1 MSENHISKKKPSYSI
16 SASLMVYL
24 EKYSRVLKVPISY
37 SDLRHYSATI
47 PLEDKDGNATLWET
61 VLYSETETSELNDN
75 LTDIYSIL
83 KSDGSAQVGHLAVDR
98 IDYCAFGNSQPF
110 RIKIIN
116 QLNDNHDYFYV
127 KKVDASRVY
136 GLELEHFLSPNKI
149 NYLVYN
155 DIIIEEHIMGIPGD
169 QFITSNFNH
178 EEHDE
183 VRLAKEFVKFN
194 ERCFVRLLGDM
205 RAYNFV
211 VDMTP
216 DFDQM
221 QYRIR
226 AIDFDQQSFEGRMKI
241 YLPQYYK
248 ENKEYVALAMKHMSP
263 ETVEQ
268 YKLEERAL
276 MAKRLRLA
284 NYQVEEMM
292 DAMRKDKLSLAAHI
306 EKLQKE
312 LADHF
317 EDASFLEYSTMGEIV
332 QGCLNTLRYH

>member
-1 MSENHISKKKPSYSI
+1 MSENHISKKKPSYNI
-16 SASLMVYL
+16 SEPLLVYL
-24 EKYSRVLKVPISY
+24 KKYSRVLKVPISY
-37 SDLRHYSATI
+37 SDLLHYSSNI
-47 PLEDKDGNATLWET
+47 PLEDKDGKLTLWET
-61 VLYSETETSELNDN
+61 ALYSEDETTELNDN
-75 LTDIYSIL
+75 LTQIYSIL
-83 KSDGSAQVGHLAVDR
+83 KSDGSTPVDHLAVDR
-98 IDYCAFGNSQPF
+98 IDFCAFGNSHPF

-155 DIIIEEHIMGIPGD
+155 DIIIEEHIVGIPGD
-169 QFITSNFNH
+169 QFIEANLNS

-194 ERCFVRLLGDM
+194 ERCFIRLLGDM
-205 RAYNFV
+205 RSYNFV

-226 AIDFDQQSFEGRMKI
+226 SIDFDQQCFEGRMKI

-248 ENKEYVALAMKHMSP
+248 ENNDYVELAKKHMSP

-292 DAMRKDKLSLAAHI
+292 DAMRKDELSLPTHI
-306 EKLQKE
+306 EKLKKE

-317 EDASFLEYSTMGEIV
+317 EDASFLKYEKMGEIV
-332 QGCLNTLRYH
+332 QGCLNTLHYH

>member
-1 MSENHISKKKPSYSI
+1 LS
-16 SASLMVYL
+16 
-24 EKYSRVLKVPISY
+24 VLKVPISY
-37 SDLRHYSATI
+37 SDLLHYSSNI
-47 PLEDKDGNATLWET
+47 PLEDKEGKLTLWET
-61 VLYSETETSELNDN
+61 ALYSENETTELNDN
-75 LTDIYSIL
+75 LTQIYSIL
-83 KSDGSAQVGHLAVDR
+83 KSDGSTPVDHLAVDR
-98 IDYCAFGNSQPF
+98 IDFCAFGNSHPF

-127 KKVDASRVY
+127 KKVDASRIY

-155 DIIIEEHIMGIPGD
+155 DIIIEEHIVGIPGD
-169 QFITSNFNH
+169 QFIEANLNS

-194 ERCFVRLLGDM
+194 ERCFIRLLGDM
-205 RAYNFV
+205 RSYNFV

-226 AIDFDQQSFEGRMKI
+226 SIDFDQQSFEGRMKI

-248 ENKEYVALAMKHMSP
+248 ENNDYVELAKKHMSP

-292 DAMRKDKLSLAAHI
+292 DAMRKDELSLPTHI
-306 EKLQKE
+306 EKLKKE

-317 EDASFLEYSTMGEIV
+317 EDASFLKYEKMGEIV
-332 QGCLNTLRYH
+332 QGCLNTLHYH